1 MTCRLETER
10 GAPVADPTEDDIAA
24 ALRGL
29 DGDTSNFAVLSRA
42 PSVFLQVNGSAA
54 DGFLMEYRESADT
67 PLFRCSDDPVVLEVA
82 EKIFIR
88 YLQQDPAW
96 KTHLSW
102 HATDL

>member
-10 GAPVADPTEDDIAA
+10 GAPVADPTEDDIAD

-29 DGDTSNFAVLSRA
+29 DGDTNRFAILSRA
-42 PSVFLQVNGSAA
+42 ASAFLQVHGSST

-67 PLFRCSDDPVVLEVA
+67 PLFRCNEDPVALAVA
-82 EKIFIR
+82 QQTFVR

-96 KTHLSW
+96 KAHLSW
-102 HATDL
+102 HATDF

>member
-10 GAPVADPTEDDIAA
+10 GAPVADPIEGDIVA

-29 DGDTSNFAVLSRA
+29 DGDTNRFAILSRA
-42 PSVFLQVNGSAA
+42 ASAFLQVHGSSA

-67 PLFRCSDDPVVLEVA
+67 PLFRCSDDPVVLVVA
-82 EKIFIR
+82 EKTFVR

-102 HATDL
+102 DVTDL